1 MRLAARAAGAVAREG
16 GDGAAQ
22 AAAVVGELQRVLHP
36 PHPLR
41 DFLAPY
47 RLDGCVK
54 LLHDAGITNT
64 VQLHRADLAT
74 LRTIGIDAP
83 SARRLLAAGA
93 AAHHRK
99 VSRYQALLGIPSY
112 FFADRLELEHSLERC
127 GNAVSLLRFVQL
139 KNAHLPRQ
147 ARDKHTRTL
156 NRRRFCRV
164 ESVELHGDGSLT
176 HSLKR
181 EREDEALL
189 LAAGLDPATQQS
201 HPALV
206 RSLLLQAEALRLKAR
221 GQQGA
226 IVAELAKR
234 TEASLR
240 LLQPAEPRTEIA
252 AAETMRTI
260 AEQFAPPPPPPDRHD
275 WHYC

>member
-1 MRLAARAAGAVAREG
+1 VLWTAGAQYAYER
-16 GDGAAQ
+16 
-22 AAAVVGELQRVLHP
+22 AVRFPRGLRRQVGSSGP
-36 PHPLR
+36 PR
-41 DFLAPY
+41 GF
-47 RLDGCVK
+47 
-54 LLHDAGITNT
+54 
-64 VQLHRADLAT
+64 
-74 LRTIGIDAP
+74 
-83 SARRLLAAGA
+83 RRQVG
-93 AAHHRK
+93 K
-99 VSRYQALLGIPSY
+99 
-112 FFADRLELEHSLERC
+112 
-127 GNAVSLLRFVQL
+127 
-139 KNAHLPRQ
+139 
-147 ARDKHTRTL
+147 
-156 NRRRFCRV
+156 
-164 ESVELHGDGSLT
+164 
-176 HSLKR
+176 
-181 EREDEALL
+181 DEALL

>member
-47 RLDGCVK
+47 RLDGYVK

-83 SARRLLAAGA
+83 AARRLLAAGA

-112 FFADRLELEHSLERC
+112 FFAERLE
-127 GNAVSLLRFVQL
+127 G
-139 KNAHLPRQ
+139 
-147 ARDKHTRTL
+147 
-156 NRRRFCRV
+156 
-164 ESVELHGDGSLT
+164 
-176 HSLKR
+176 
-181 EREDEALL
+181 
-189 LAAGLDPATQQS
+189 
-201 HPALV
+201 
-206 RSLLLQAEALRLKAR
+206 
-221 GQQGA
+221 
-226 IVAELAKR
+226 
-234 TEASLR
+234 
-240 LLQPAEPRTEIA
+240 
-252 AAETMRTI
+252 
-260 AEQFAPPPPPPDRHD
+260 
-275 WHYC
+275 